1 MIMRHCR
8 QKCFLSAFLAYRKV
22 PDRPHIARAPHPPA
36 PLAGPALNPEA
47 QRLLFQLQIWLRF
60 HDREDMDK
68 TFRALKD
75 DLANYKLLVATNFV
89 SVSYLKDVETRI
101 MTHLEKTQ
109 GSGHRDPDG

>member
-1 MIMRHCR
+1 M
-8 QKCFLSAFLAYRKV
+8 
-22 PDRPHIARAPHPPA
+22 D
-36 PLAGPALNPEA
+36 
-47 QRLLFQLQIWLRF
+47 LLWWITAIGIPVVGSLIWLRF

-101 MTHLEKTQ
+101 MTHLEKIEHKIDRVIEQ
-109 GSGHRDPDG
+109 RHPPAE

>member
-1 MIMRHCR
+1 M
-8 QKCFLSAFLAYRKV
+8 
-22 PDRPHIARAPHPPA
+22 D
-36 PLAGPALNPEA
+36 
-47 QRLLFQLQIWLRF
+47 LQWWITAIGIPVVGSLIWLRF

-101 MTHLEKTQ
+101 MTHLEKIEQ
-109 GSGHRDPDG
+109 KIDRVIEQRNPPAE